1 MKFKI
6 GQRVRMVRTEN
17 YGVVTALLDNGLV
30 EVRLEEGKGHLSFP
44 SEILEAAAP
53 EKVVSKAPAL
63 PSKVFQGAD
72 AGAEQGTKKQGSDEQ
87 GPGVRLAFDPQLDN
101 EANPVAYEAYLL
113 NGTPHKI
120 IYELKVMTHGD
131 RRWSKAGTLE
141 AYGKKRLEAID
152 YRWLNEKLSCELD
165 VRAVLTGGTG
175 PRHFQKVNL
184 KAQQFFQHLQDVPE
198 LYRDAHLYTVFPSLN
213 STRTA
218 PATAPSKGPSL
229 KALTAAA
236 IKAKPKVDTSKRKV
250 ETNLKEKLEFE
261 EFIDLHLPALVEDP
275 EKVAKHEVLQLQ
287 LKAFDDYIDRALR
300 LGVDNVFIIHGIGS
314 GSLKRAIHSRL
325 HRIKFIRKFTN
336 EFHPKYGYG
345 ATEVIFD

>member
-17 YGVVTALLDNGLV
+17 YGVVTSLPGDGLV
-30 EVRLEEGKGHLSFP
+30 EVRLDGGKGHLSIP
-44 SEILEAAAP
+44 SEILELAEQAAVKRPVAQPTLVTKALAEEQRGAAA
-53 EKVVSKAPAL
+53 
-63 PSKVFQGAD
+63 GAKE
-72 AGAEQGTKKQGSDEQ
+72 GTEAE
-87 GPGVRLAFDPQLDN
+87 GPGVRIAFDPQLDN

-131 RRWSKAGTLE
+131 RRWSKSGTLDP
-141 AYGKKRLEAID
+141 YGKKRLEAVD

-165 VRAVLTGGTG
+165 VRTILTGGTG

-184 KAQQFFQHLQDVPE
+184 KARQFFQMLQDVPE
-198 LYRDAHLYTVFPSLN
+198 LYRDAHLYTVFPSLDN
-213 STRTA
+213 TRSA
-218 PATAPSKGPSL
+218 PASAPKGPTL

-236 IKAKPKVDTSKRKV
+236 VKARPKKDTSRRKV

-261 EFIDLHLPALVEDP
+261 ESIDLHLPALVKDP

-287 LKAFDDYIDRALR
+287 LKAFDAYIDQALR
-300 LGVDNVFIIHGIGS
+300 LGVDSVFIIHGVGT

-325 HRIKFIRKFTN
+325 HRIKFIREFKN
-336 EFHPKYGYG
+336 EHHPKYGYG